1 MSIILI
7 IFIIGFFLMAG
18 FVWYINEDWSKFV
31 DEVNQGWFEL
41 ASHNIEEWA
50 KDCEELVKKCDAL
63 QARIDELEGNKT
75 L

>member
-7 IFIIGFFLMAG
+7 IFAIGFSVMAG
-18 FVWYINEDWSKFV
+18 FTWYINEDWSRFV
-31 DEVNQGWFEL
+31 EEVNQGWFEL

-50 KDCEELVKKCDAL
+50 KDCEELAKKCDAL

>member
-1 MSIILI
+1 MTIILI
-7 IFIIGFFLMAG
+7 ISIIEFFLMAG

-50 KDCEELVKKCDAL
+50 K
-63 QARIDELEGNKT
+63 R
-75 L
+75 

>member
-1 MSIILI
+1 MSIVLI
-7 IFIIGFFLMAG
+7 ILAIGFYGF
-18 FVWYINEDWSKFV
+18 FVWYIIEDWSRFV
-31 DEVNQGWFEL
+31 EEVNQGWFEL

-50 KDCEELVKKCDAL
+50 KDCEKLAKKCDAL